1 MKKKFLK
8 QASFAVLLAVSLS
21 AQSVQASKMFFQE
34 EKDKEKDKEGGKD
47 VAVPQRVNN
56 YPSLKINGTNESA
69 EIGVT
74 PNMLQT
80 DQPISLTVSGGFTV
94 TPSTIP
100 ANAKNT
106 RVTVM
111 LTSYKAHTSG
121 LLVLRS
127 GDIRSYVNLYGT
139 GSVLPAKDLSKSPV
153 FKGGTA
159 NEFSKSGKDFSPS
172 DKGYTVEYKVNSKA
186 EGSEFMPYAVDSKGV
201 GFMGFASDKGMGLY
215 SSKSKKEFTNPLTSV
230 PGGKG
235 AFYNNDGRSH
245 TYRYAVTADNRIF
258 IYRDGIAIDTVR
270 AIDYG
275 TQANFAHETG
285 DPKENLLKNPD
296 FEGDFDAPSKMAK
309 AIEGWDILIG
319 DIYNSEQY
327 IDKEEIDNKLDF
339 NNHILTMKR
348 YKWAEGWSAAE
359 ISQVIDVAPNETY
372 TLAALMKG
380 GVDSKGGKLF
390 GKVKIVDEGD
400 RDLGVSA
407 EITSNE
413 WETYSL
419 DFTTSASCK
428 QIRVIFYLERDKW
441 GSNVSPLNIDNVKLT
456 GKSRTYSPK
465 IGFNNRQASVDY
477 FTYDLTGAYA
487 PENVPAIN
495 VTVEK

>member
-1 MKKKFLK
+1 MKNKFLK
-8 QASFAVLLAVSLS
+8 QASLAVLLSACLS
-21 AQSVQASKMFFQE
+21 AQNVQASRAAFQE
-34 EKDKEKDKEGGKD
+34 EKQEEKDKEGGKD
-47 VAVPQRVNN
+47 ADVPEKGNN
-56 YPSLKINGTNESA
+56 YPNLKINGTNKSA
-69 EIGVT
+69 VISVT
-74 PNMLQT
+74 PNTLQT
-80 DQPISLTVSGGFTV
+80 DQPITLTVSRGFTV

-106 RVTVM
+106 KVTVT
-111 LTSYKAHTSG
+111 LNSYKAHTSG

-139 GSVLPAKDLSKSPV
+139 GSALPARDLSRSPV

-159 NEFSKSGKDFSPS
+159 SEFAKSGKDFSPS
-172 DKGYTVEYKVNSKA
+172 EKGYTVEYKVNSKA
-186 EGSEFMPYAVDSKGV
+186 DGSEFMPYAVDSKGI
-201 GFMGFASDKGMGLY
+201 GFTGFASDKGMGLY
-215 SSKSKKEFTNPLTSV
+215 SSTSKKEFTNPLTSV

-235 AFYNNDGRSH
+235 TFYNNDGRSH
-245 TYRYAVTADNRIF
+245 IYRYAVTPDNRIF

-270 AIDYG
+270 AADYG
-275 TQANFAHETG
+275 TQADFASETG

-327 IDKEEIDNKLDF
+327 IDQEEIDNKLDF

-348 YKWAEGWSAAE
+348 YKWAAGWSAAE

-372 TLAALMKG
+372 TLSALMKG
-380 GVDSKGGKLF
+380 GVEPKDGKLF
-390 GKVKIVDEGD
+390 GKVKIVDEGN
-400 RDLGVSA
+400 RELSSSA
-407 EITSNE
+407 EITSEE

-441 GSNVSPLNIDNVKLT
+441 GSNVTPLKIDNVKLT
-456 GKSRTYSPK
+456 GKSRKYVPK
-465 IGFNNRQASVDY
+465 IGFKNKQASVDY

-495 VTVEK
+495 VTLEK